1 MPYSVQ
7 ISGNY
12 VIHGFNSV
20 PNRSASHG
28 CIRLPLTVAN
38 PARMFYE
45 WVSPGTPVTIMGR
58 WR

>member
-28 CIRLPLTVAN
+28 CIRLPLTVAS